1 MSQMTATARV
11 ASRAPQRRTAA
22 PQPLRVVPGKAG
34 HPGSAMFA
42 ALCMLLLVGG
52 LMGLLMLNTSMAEG
66 SFTLHRLQATS
77 GQLTDTQEA
86 LTAAIDAQKAP
97 ANLAARASKLG
108 MVPADSAAFL
118 RLSDGAVLGVAKP
131 AKKQAGFT
139 VVTAPQAKPAHSDHG
154 AATSAKGAAAGPKT
168 TVTRKGDVTTTT
180 MVVTK
185 PDGSVVTTRTS
196 VDSRTRNTTSTT
208 STTHPAQGRTSNHGQ
223 AGQNGQAGQANRNGR
238 TPAATPSR

>member
-22 PQPLRVVPGKAG
+22 PQPLRVVPGQAG

-66 SFTLHRLQATS
+66 SFTLHKLQATS
-77 GQLTDTQEA
+77 GQLTDSEEA

-139 VVTAPQAKPAHSDHG
+139 VVTAPQASGHPRNG
-154 AATSAKGAAAGPKT
+154 AAGTQPKGAAAGPRT
-168 TVTRKGDVTTTT
+168 TVTHKGDVTTTT

-196 VDSRTRNTTSTT
+196 VDARTRNTTSTT
-208 STTHPAQGRTSNHGQ
+208 STTHPAQGRTPDRGQ
-223 AGQNGQAGQANRNGR
+223 AAQQSQSGQRGH
-238 TPAATPSR
+238 TPATTPSR

>member
-22 PQPLRVVPGKAG
+22 PQPLRVVPGRAG

-52 LMGLLMLNTSMAEG
+52 LIGLLMLNTSMAEG

-77 GQLTDTQEA
+77 GELTDTEEA

-97 ANLAARASKLG
+97 ANLAARAAKLG

-131 AKKQAGFT
+131 AEKRTGFT
-139 VVTAPQAKPAHSDHG
+139 VVTAPQAKSARPGSG
-154 AATSAKGAAAGPKT
+154 SVAAGSSKGAAAGPRT

-185 PDGSVVTTRTS
+185 PDGSVVTTSTS
-196 VDSRTRNTTSTT
+196 VNARTRATTSTT
-208 STTHPAQGRTSNHGQ
+208 TTTRSPQAAAAQKPQGANGNRTGQGRAT
-223 AGQNGQAGQANRNGR
+223 
-238 TPAATPSR
+238 TPATPSR

>member
-1 MSQMTATARV
+1 
-11 ASRAPQRRTAA
+11 
-22 PQPLRVVPGKAG
+22 
-34 HPGSAMFA
+34 MFA

-66 SFTLHRLQATS
+66 SFTLHKLQATS

-196 VDSRTRNTTSTT
+196 VDSRTSNTTSTT
-208 STTHPAQGRTSNHGQ
+208 STTHPAQGRTPDGGQ
-223 AGQNGQAGQANRNGR
+223 VAQNGQAGQANKNGR
-238 TPAATPSR
+238 TPATTPSR

>member
-11 ASRAPQRRTAA
+11 ASRAPQRRSTA

-52 LMGLLMLNTSMAEG
+52 LMGLLMLNTTMAEG
-66 SFTLHRLQATS
+66 SFTLHKLQATS
-77 GQLTDTQEA
+77 GQLTDTEEA

-139 VVTAPQAKPAHSDHG
+139 VVTAPQAKAHSHSG
-154 AATSAKGAAAGPKT
+154 TSATPAKGAAAGPRT

-196 VDSRTRNTTSTT
+196 VNARTRNTTSTT
-208 STTHPAQGRTSNHGQ
+208 STTHPAQARTPDRGQ
-223 AGQNGQAGQANRNGR
+223 TGQKSQNGR